1 MINHC
6 TVLQYNDGIM
16 PVLVCIVKLVT
27 VECVTLWNCW
37 GHRGYCLVG
46 DSIIIV
52 LETRNG
58 DMKKKL
64 NRLCFVVLAGN
75 QLYDQCRPL
84 NM

>member
-37 GHRGYCLVG
+37 GQGVLSGWGQYYN
-46 DSIIIV
+46 SIRDTIMW
-52 LETRNG
+52 
-58 DMKKKL
+58 DMKKK
-64 NRLCFVVLAGN
+64 
-75 QLYDQCRPL
+75 
-84 NM
+84 